1 VDSRSD
7 LRDKRAVYRRRRAFL
22 GGVGVVAVVAL
33 VVGLFV
39 AFSGGADDQRP
50 KLASEPDPTSTAA
63 APTTTVPPFT
73 STIATASVPEVQVF
87 DAPEAPAP
95 SRTYQNPWHVN
106 DDPSEP
112 TVPLVFLAEEQRG
125 DGWTRVL
132 LPERPNGST
141 GWIRNADLTFAPTR
155 YHITI
160 SLGAHEITVYN
171 GEEVVLQE
179 PAAIGKPSTPT
190 PPGKYYIRVL
200 LQTTDPGS
208 VYGPFAYGLS
218 AHSDVLTEFS
228 GGDGEVGIHGN
239 NDASVLGESVSAG
252 CVRMSNDG
260 ITRLTELLPL
270 GTPVEIVA

>member
-1 VDSRSD
+1 MASRSEH
-7 LRDKRAVYRRRRAFL
+7 REQQHVYRRRRAL
-22 GGVGVVAVVAL
+22 VGGAGVVAVIAL

-39 AFSGGADDQRP
+39 AFSGGSDDQRP
-50 KLASEPDPTSTAA
+50 RLAGEPEPT
-63 APTTTVPPFT
+63 TTTVPPFT

-106 DDPSEP
+106 DDPDEP

-141 GWIRNADLTFAPTR
+141 GWVRNSDFTFAPTR
-155 YHITI
+155 YHITVA
-160 SLGAHEITVYN
+160 LGAHEITVYN

-179 PAAIGKPSTPT
+179 PVAIGKPSTPT
-190 PPGKYYIRVL
+190 PPGKYYVRVL

-218 AHSDVLTEFS
+218 AHSDVLTQFS

-239 NDASVLGESVSAG
+239 NDSSVLGQSVSAG

-260 ITRLTELLPL
+260 ITRLTKLLPL